1 MSISR
6 VKVGL
11 PIDSPGG
18 RLRGGVKW
26 SDQSRSRHDQPRR
39 TRLTVKT
46 KPATPKAKPA
56 LDPVAAPLAAPNI
69 SAGPLSFLSA
79 RHFLALVSLALVA
92 LLLVW
97 FLVQSNHMAVAYSYE
112 ISDLTQQ
119 KLRLIETNRQLNA
132 ELAQASSLSQLEEV
146 ARAKLGLITPQQ
158 GQIVVID

>member
-26 SDQSRSRHDQPRR
+26 SGQARSRPDQPRR
-39 TRLTVKT
+39 ARPTVKP
-46 KPATPKAKPA
+46 KPVTAKAKPA
-56 LDPVAAPLAAPNI
+56 VDPTASPLAAPNI
-69 SAGPLSFLSA
+69 AAGPLAFLSA
-79 RHFLALVSLALVA
+79 RHFLTLVSLALVA
-92 LLLVW
+92 VLLVW
-97 FLVQSNHMAVAYSYE
+97 FLVQSNHLAVAYSYE

-119 KLRLIETNRQLNA
+119 KLRLIETNRQLNS
-132 ELAQASSLSQLEEV
+132 ELARASSLSQLEEV
-146 ARAKLGLITPQQ
+146 ARTKLGLVTPQQ